1 MYEDGEKIPIGKA
14 FPGRKVFLLDEEDHE
29 IAAFGRQGEICVAG
43 ESLAQGYYRNEEQT
57 KKQFVMYPVS
67 GGEPQRIYR
76 TGDMGYYD
84 EEGRFVFAGRKDFQ
98 IKHMGHRIELE
109 EIESA
114 MNAVESV
121 QRSCCIFHEEKNRI
135 AGFYMGEIEPAEIR
149 KKLKEKLP
157 VYMVPPK
164 LIRMQVMPLNK
175 NGKTDRGYL
184 KRMAA
189 QA

>member
-1 MYEDGEKIPIGKA
+1 
-14 FPGRKVFLLDEEDHE
+14 
-29 IAAFGRQGEICVAG
+29 
-43 ESLAQGYYRNEEQT
+43 
-57 KKQFVMYPVS
+57 
-67 GGEPQRIYR
+67 
-76 TGDMGYYD
+76 
-84 EEGRFVFAGRKDFQ
+84 
-98 IKHMGHRIELE
+98 
-109 EIESA
+109 
-114 MNAVESV
+114 
-121 QRSCCIFHEEKNRI
+121 
-135 AGFYMGEIEPAEIR
+135 MGEIEPAEIR